1 MELLHYINTIRKWIW
16 LIVLAT
22 TLAAGSSLIASLVAI
37 PVYSTTTTLI
47 VSQVISNPN
56 PDSGD
61 IFASQQLAQTYV
73 ALATK
78 EPILSATAAALG
90 LDQNGTN
97 RDAWRGLRGQVSAYA
112 IAGTQLMA
120 ISVMD
125 TSPVRAQAIA
135 DEIARQLILQ
145 SPTTPSA
152 EEQERLDFVQSQLPQ
167 LEEKIQNGNNRVAEL
182 DEQIAN
188 ATSAREIQDIQ
199 EQQSVLQSQINEWQ
213 GTYSQLLA
221 SLQSGNLNYISVVE
235 PADLPTRPVSPR
247 IELNVLLAIGI
258 GLALSIG
265 AVLLLEYLDDTI
277 RSPAEVRSLLN
288 APILAAIGKIE
299 GDDYQQKLI
308 AEREPRSPLTEA
320 YRAMRTNLQFSSL
333 DHPLKAIVVTSAG
346 PAEGKS
352 LTASNLSVVLAQA
365 GLNVV
370 LVDADLRRPVMHKVF
385 GLKNNIGLTN
395 WLVGQPTETALA
407 EVGGRWAEPAGNGKG
422 GPLDP
427 FMQATNTARLK
438 VVTSGPLPPNP
449 AEVLGSTRM
458 HQFIEE
464 VGRIA
469 DIVIIDSPP
478 CVTVTDAVVLSRWVD
493 GVILVLDQK
502 NTSRQGVQRAREN
515 LQAVDAHLLGTVIN
529 RLDSSTGSNYYY
541 GSYSTYYYYHADA
554 PENGNGK
561 GAGGL
566 RKLLGLG
573 KPSRPKPTAN
583 QN

>member
-37 PVYSTTTTLI
+37 PVYSTTTTMI

-90 LDQNGTN
+90 LDVNN
-97 RDAWRGLRGQVSAYA
+97 PDAWRGLRGQVSAYA

-120 ISVMD
+120 VSVMD

-145 SPTTPSA
+145 SPTTPSP
-152 EEQERLDFVQSQLPQ
+152 EEQQRLDFVQSQLPE
-167 LEEKIQNGNNRVAEL
+167 LEKKIQDGNARVADL
-182 DEQIAN
+182 DAQISS
-188 ATSAREIQDIQ
+188 ATSARQIQDIQ

-213 GTYSQLLA
+213 TTYSQLLA

-235 PADLPTRPVSPR
+235 PADVPVTPVSPR
-247 IELNVLLAIGI
+247 IALNVLLAIGI

-277 RSPAEVRSLLN
+277 RSPAEVRALLN

-320 YRAMRTNLQFSSL
+320 YRALRTNLQFSSL
-333 DHPLKAIVVTSAG
+333 DNPLKAIVVTSAG

-352 LTASNLSVVLAQA
+352 LTASNLAVVLAQA
-365 GLNVV
+365 GLSVV

-385 GLKNNIGLTN
+385 GLKNNVGLTN
-395 WLVGQPTETALA
+395 WLVGQTTEAVATA
-407 EVGGRWAEPAGNGKG
+407 EVTGRWVESTGTGKG

-427 FMQATNTARLK
+427 IMQATNTTRLK
-438 VVTSGPLPPNP
+438 VITSGPLPPNP

-464 VGRIA
+464 VGHVA

-515 LQAVDAHLLGTVIN
+515 LQAVDAHILGTVIN

-561 GAGGL
+561 GPGGL
-566 RKLLGLG
+566 RKLLGMG
-573 KPSRPKPTAN
+573 KPSRPKPSAN

>member
-37 PVYSTTTTLI
+37 PIYSTTATLI

-78 EPILSATAAALG
+78 EPILSATAKALG
-90 LDQNGTN
+90 LDVNN
-97 RDAWRGLRGQVSAYA
+97 PEAWRGLRGQVSAYA
-112 IAGTQLMA
+112 IQGTQLMA
-120 ISVMD
+120 IAVMD
-125 TSPVRAQAIA
+125 TSPVRAKAVA

-145 SPTTPSA
+145 SPTTPSP
-152 EEQERLDFVQSQLPQ
+152 EEQERLNFVQSQLPE
-167 LEEKIQNGNNRVAEL
+167 LEQKIRDGNIRVANL
-182 DEQIAN
+182 DAQITA
-188 ATSAREIQDIQ
+188 ATSARQIQDIQ
-199 EQQSVLQSQINEWQ
+199 EQQSVIQGQINEWQ
-213 GTYSQLLA
+213 TTYSQLLG

-235 PADLPTRPVSPR
+235 PADVPTRPVSPR

-277 RSPAEVRSLLN
+277 RSPAEVRALLN

-299 GDDYQQKLI
+299 GDDYAQKLV

-320 YRAMRTNLQFSSL
+320 YRALRTNLQFSSL
-333 DHPLKAIVVTSAG
+333 DNPLKAIVVTSAG
-346 PAEGKS
+346 PSEGKS

-365 GLNVV
+365 GMQVV

-385 GLKNNIGLTN
+385 GLKNNVGLTS
-395 WLVGQPTETALA
+395 WLVGQPTEAA
-407 EVGGRWAEPAGNGKG
+407 VANVGGRWVESTGVGKG
-422 GPLDP
+422 GPLEP
-427 FMQATNTARLK
+427 FLQATSVPRLR

-458 HQFIEE
+458 HQFLEE
-464 VGRIA
+464 VTQVA

-502 NTSRQGVQRAREN
+502 NTSRQGIQRAREN
-515 LQAVDAHLLGTVIN
+515 LQAVDARILGTVIN
-529 RLDSSTGSNYYY
+529 RLDSSTGSGYYY
-541 GSYSTYYYYHADA
+541 GSYSSYYYYHADA

-561 GAGGL
+561 APTGL

-573 KPSRPKPTAN
+573 KPAKPKATQSDN
-583 QN
+583 